1 MLTMRE
7 YETAD
12 LGDDIYLPDTLSE
25 IIRDAV
31 QVALDVDRDVYIPAF
46 GETHKPT
53 DAGTPMQVLADLS
66 GLVMAGRFG
75 ASPYGERLPEDF
87 ARNAGRL
94 LAIAAASEGDIAR
107 AVALCDF
114 DFAPSDDEV
123 VERIAEISAG
133 WSEAQKALVA
143 KYKANKPVE
152 HNYIDWIEFPRFCD
166 GMRLMAD
173 ECAAVGW

>member
-12 LGDDIYLPDTLSE
+12 LGDDIYLPDMLSD
-25 IIRDAV
+25 ILRDAV
-31 QVALDVDRDVYIPAF
+31 EVALDVDRDVYIPAF

-53 DAGTPMQVLADLS
+53 EAGTPMQVLADLS
-66 GLVMAGRFG
+66 GLVMAGRFRT
-75 ASPYGERLPEDF
+75 SPYGERLPEDF

-94 LAIAAASEGDIAR
+94 LAIAAASEGNIDK

-114 DFAPSDDEV
+114 DFEPTDDEV
-123 VERIAEISAG
+123 AERIAELSPG
-133 WSEAQKALVA
+133 WSDAQKALIA

-152 HNYIDWIEFPRFCD
+152 HNYIDWIEFERFCES
-166 GMRLMAD
+166 MRVMAD